1 MSSCAAELI
10 WSFRTPSSRDDHRKT
25 TVITHVGK
33 DQQREGDCW
42 LEDYQTLPPPDWDFD
57 GGFGKYISI
66 SRPPSN
72 LCGKVSLTLSK
83 R

>member
-1 MSSCAAELI
+1 M
-10 WSFRTPSSRDDHRKT
+10 T
-25 TVITHVGK
+25 TGRLLLLLHMLGLGK